1 MRPNKKKYDDAL
13 EKFEELY
20 RSDEIDWFY
29 EYLEFS
35 RFIQGLFI
43 QESGYITY
51 TGNFQA
57 VNLELMHRVKE
68 EVEKHPLLWS
78 RFMIG

>member
-1 MRPNKKKYDDAL
+1 MKPNKKYYDDAL
-13 EKFEELY
+13 ENFEELY
-20 RSDEIDWFY
+20 KSDEIDWLN

-43 QESGYITY
+43 QEGGYIIY

-57 VNLELMHRVKE
+57 VNMELMWRVKE
-68 EVEKHPLLWS
+68 KVEKNPLQWS

>member
-1 MRPNKKKYDDAL
+1 MRANKKYYDDAL

-20 RSDEIDWFY
+20 RSDEIDWFH

-43 QESGYITY
+43 QEDGYIIY

-57 VNLELMHRVKE
+57 VNMELMWRVKE
-68 EVEKHPLLWS
+68 KVEKNPLQWS

>member
-1 MRPNKKKYDDAL
+1 MCPNKKHYDDAL

-20 RSDEIDWFY
+20 NSDEVDWFH

-43 QESGYITY
+43 QEDGYIIY

-57 VNLELMHRVKE
+57 VNMELMYRVKE
-68 EVEKHPLLWS
+68 KIEKHPLQWS

>member
-1 MRPNKKKYDDAL
+1 MRPNKRKYDDAL

-20 RSDEIDWFY
+20 RSEEIDWFH

-43 QESGYITY
+43 QEDGYIIY

-57 VNLELMHRVKE
+57 VNMELMWRVKE
-68 EVEKHPLLWS
+68 KIEKNPLQWS